1 MNVNLK
7 PKAFKILL
15 VGTAALLL
23 SACASNTCVT
33 IPSNGTTASNTN
45 IGSGLFGSVAITPS
59 SEKLAGDLLFAK
71 VSLYNKTSHKQ
82 NLTYQFQWFS
92 PDGFNQGNPTP
103 WTPVELLPNM
113 TKVVSSVAPT
123 AETTQYNVLVCAK

>member
-1 MNVNLK
+1 MSLKKFGNL
-7 PKAFKILL
+7 
-15 VGTAALLL
+15 ALLTATL
-23 SACASNTCVT
+23 GLTACASNTCVT

-45 IGSGLFGSVAITPS
+45 IGSGLFGSITIMPS

-71 VSLYNKTSHKQ
+71 VSLYNKTSDKQ

-92 PDGFNQGNPTP
+92 PDGFNQGNTTP
-103 WTPVELLPNM
+103 WIPVELLPNM

-123 AETTQYNVLVCAK
+123 TETTQYNVLVCSK

>member
-1 MNVNLK
+1 MTF
-7 PKAFKILL
+7 KAFRNL
-15 VGTAALLL
+15 ALLL
-23 SACASNTCVT
+23 MALGLTACASNTCVT

-71 VSLYNKTSHKQ
+71 VSLYNKTANKQ

-92 PDGFNQGNPTP
+92 PDGFNQGNATP
-103 WTPVELLPNM
+103 WTPIELLPNM
-113 TKVVSSVAPT
+113 AKVVSSVAPT
-123 AETTQYNVLVCAK
+123 AETTQYNVLVCSK

>member
-1 MNVNLK
+1 MTFKTFRNLT
-7 PKAFKILL
+7 LL
-15 VGTAALLL
+15 VTALGLT
-23 SACASNTCVT
+23 ACASNTCVT
-33 IPSNGTTASNTN
+33 IPSNGNTTSNTN

-71 VSLYNKTSHKQ
+71 VSLYNKTSDKQ

>member
-1 MNVNLK
+1 MSLK
-7 PKAFKILL
+7 QILRTGLLAGSSILL
-15 VGTAALLL
+15 VG
-23 SACASNTCVT
+23 CASTTCVT
-33 IPSNGTTASNTN
+33 IPSNATSASKTD

-59 SEKLAGDLLFAK
+59 SDKLAGDLLFAK
-71 VSLYNKTSHKQ
+71 VSLFNKTDKNQS
-82 NLTYQFQWFS
+82 LTYQFQWFS

-123 AETTQYNVLVCAK
+123 AQTTQYNGVVCSH

>member
-1 MNVNLK
+1 MLIKNVKLV
-7 PKAFKILL
+7 AIASFVSLL
-15 VGTAALLL
+15 VG
-23 SACASNTCVT
+23 CASNTCVT
-33 IPSNGTTASNTN
+33 IPSNPDSASKTN

-71 VSLYNKTSHKQ
+71 VALFNKTNANQS
-82 NLTYQFQWFS
+82 LTYQFQWFS

-103 WTPVELLPNM
+103 WTPIELLPNM

-123 AETTQYNVLVCAK
+123 AETTQYNVLVCTH